1 MKTCY
6 IFGAMPVNNIK
17 LNLDDSD
24 MVIAADA
31 GLLTTDNLKLKPDY
45 IVGDFDSL
53 KFIPEGDNIIKHPK
67 MKNETDLILAVDIAL
82 EKGYNNFKIYGCLGG
97 RLDQTIASIQTL
109 AYIDKHG
116 GNGVLLSQRES
127 VALIKNSSI
136 SFTEKCKGTIS
147 VFSYSKECHGVE
159 IEGLLYSLDNAD
171 VTNKFPLG
179 VSNEFK
185 GEKSKISVEKGTL
198 VVIWNSKT
206 GEYILGE

>member
-6 IFGAMPVNNIK
+6 IFGAMPVSGIK
-17 LNLDDSD
+17 IDIKEND

-31 GLLTTDNLKLKPDY
+31 GLITTDNLNLKPDY

-53 KFIPEGDNIIKHPK
+53 KFVPQGDNIIQHPK

-82 EKGYNNFKIYGCLGG
+82 EKGYNNFIIYGCLGG

-109 AYIDKHG
+109 AYIQKHG
-116 GNGVLLSQRES
+116 GKGVLIGQKEN
-127 VALIKNSSI
+127 VALIRNNCI
-136 SFTEKCKGTIS
+136 SFTKECKGTVS

-159 IEGLLYSLDNAD
+159 IEGLLYSLDHAD
-171 VTNKFPLG
+171 VSNKFPLG

-185 GEKSKISVEKGTL
+185 GECAKISVEIGTL
-198 VVIWNSKT
+198 AVIWSSKT
-206 GEYILGE
+206 GKYILGE

>member
-6 IFGAMPVNNIK
+6 IFGAMPVSDVKIK
-17 LNLDDSD
+17 LNDDD
-24 MVIAADA
+24 MIIAADA
-31 GLLTTDNLKLKPDY
+31 GLITTDNLKLKPDY

-53 KFIPEGDNIIKHPK
+53 KYVPQGDNIIQHPK

-109 AYIDKHG
+109 AYIQKHG
-116 GNGVLLSQRES
+116 GKGVLLSKKES
-127 VALIKNSSI
+127 VSLIKNSSI
-136 SFTEKCKGTIS
+136 SFTSECRGAVS
-147 VFSYSKECHGVE
+147 VFSYSKNCHGVE
-159 IEGLLYSLDNAD
+159 IEGLLYTLNHAD

-185 GEKSKISVEKGTL
+185 GEEAKISVEEGTL

-206 GEYILGE
+206 GDYILGD